1 MNDCNQWDAPGPRV
15 IPDRDPN
22 DGDPYDDMDE
32 GARRRDVG
40 HASALSHYVVEA
52 VQFEIVTVIRQS
64 PTLTATSDDVL
75 ESLSQTTRDS
85 LAAYPNALGA
95 CFRSLALAGKI
106 VDTGRMVRSRRP
118 EARKRKIAVWR
129 AP

>member
-1 MNDCNQWDAPGPRV
+1 MTDQLGIDF
-15 IPDRDPN
+15 
-22 DGDPYDDMDE
+22 DE

-40 HASALSHYVVEA
+40 HASALSHYVVETIL
-52 VQFEIVTVIRQS
+52 FEIVTTVRTS
-64 PTLTATSDDVL
+64 PTFTATSDDVL
-75 ESLSQTTRDS
+75 DALPEGTRAS
-85 LAAYPNALGA
+85 LAAFPNALGA
-95 CFRSLALAGKI
+95 CFRKLALEGKI